1 MGEVWQKYSQFISL
15 RVQHSM
21 EEKGVTQ
28 KALAQRMGCSQQ
40 QVSALLKGNSN
51 LTLETIA
58 RIERA
63 LGVDIIKSAIT
74 HVQGYD
80 GELGKSDFS
89 SGYLNEPEAEYRRKP
104 REQKA
109 GIGRHEVG
117 LKYPIGIQ
125 TFENIIEGG
134 WAYVDK
140 TRFVYDLA
148 TTGKFFFLNRPRR
161 FGKSLLLSTLEAYF
175 EGKWALFEGLEIS
188 SLEDEWIEYPVLYMD
203 FTGSN
208 YSDIEALDAKLN
220 YFFEQYEKKYSCL
233 NTEHNEGVRFAE
245 LIDAVANKTGKQV
258 VILID
263 EYDKPVVDNLTNTA
277 LSESLRNKL
286 QGLFSVVKAKESK
299 IRFCML
305 TGVSKLGKLSVF
317 SALNNLYDISMDN
330 AYSEICGITEEELRA
345 VFDPS
350 IAEMANT
357 LEMSKEECYAEF
369 KKQYDGYHFC
379 EGAEGLYNPFSVL
392 NALSSKSFRNY
403 WFETGTPGFLVNYLK
418 DGGYVLDD
426 LNVNEVSE
434 AMLTGAQYDRPEV
447 ITLLYQTGYLTIKDY
462 DTEFRK
468 YKLDYPNREVETGF
482 IECLSRAYTPL
493 MDNRMQFSVSNFVR
507 DIKAGD
513 VESLM
518 NRFTAFFADSDYQVQ
533 GNLEIYFQN
542 TFAVMLKMMGFYVQT
557 ERHTSNGRIDVVF
570 DTEGYVFII
579 EIKRDGSAAD
589 ALTQIKEKGYDRP
602 YLASG
607 KKIFTIG
614 VNFSTETKRIEEWIL
629 E

>member
-15 RVQHSM
+15 QVQHWM

-40 QVSALLKGNSN
+40 HVSALLKGNSN

-58 RIERA
+58 RIENA

-80 GELGKSDFS
+80 TGIGYGVGGSEP
-89 SGYLNEPEAEYRRKP
+89 GYLNEPSPVYVRKSGTLKP
-104 REQKA
+104 
-109 GIGRHEVG
+109 VG
-117 LKYPIGIQ
+117 ASLKYPIGIQ
-125 TFENIIEGG
+125 TFEKIIEGG

-140 TRFVYDLA
+140 TAWIYKLA
-148 TTGKFFFLNRPRR
+148 KTGQFYFLNRPRR
-161 FGKSLLLSTLEAYF
+161 FGKSLLLSTLDAYF
-175 EGKWALFEGLEIS
+175 SGKRELFEGLEIYE
-188 SLEDEWIEYPVLYMD
+188 LEDEWIEYPVLHMD
-203 FTGSN
+203 FTGSS
-208 YSDIEALDAKLN
+208 YSEIDALDSKLN
-220 YFFEQYEKKYSCL
+220 DFFERYEEKYSCSSREQ
-233 NTEHNEGVRFAE
+233 NAGVRFSK
-245 LIDAVANKTGKQV
+245 LIEAVANKTGKQV

-263 EYDKPVVDNLTNTA
+263 EYDKPVVDNLTNTV

-286 QGLFSVVKAKESK
+286 QGLYSVVKAKESH

-317 SALNNLYDISMDN
+317 SALNNLNDISMDLD
-330 AYSEICGITEEELRA
+330 YSEICGITEEELRNT
-345 VFDPS
+345 FDTG
-350 IAEMANT
+350 IAEMAT
-357 LEMSKEECYAEF
+357 SLKMSREECYAEF
-369 KKQYDGYHFC
+369 RKHYDGYHFC
-379 EGAEGLYNPFSVL
+379 EGAKGLYNPFSVL
-392 NALSSKSFRNY
+392 NALSAKSFRNY

-468 YKLDYPNREVETGF
+468 YKLDYPNKEVETGF
-482 IECLSRAYTPL
+482 IECLSRVYTPL

-513 VESLM
+513 AESLM
-518 NRFTAFFADSDYQVQ
+518 NRFTAFFADSDYQIQ

-570 DTEGYVFII
+570 DTEGFVFII
-579 EIKRDGSAAD
+579 EIKRDASASD
-589 ALTQIKEKGYDRP
+589 ALAQIKEKGYDKP

-614 VNFSTETKRIEEWIL
+614 VNFSTEIKRIEEWIM